1 MMNNARNLRAARTP
15 QRLNVLVQLIL
26 AFFLATVIGGW
37 LVRNAGRFT
46 QRYPADAPQRF
57 HAGEVPRLGG
67 VAMFV
72 ALALVSAR
80 QVHPVAGDLGHSQ
93 MERGAWAALVTTF
106 LPAVLGGVFEDLTQ
120 RLAPLWRLALTGLSA
135 TLAVFWLGLTVDSLG
150 LAWIEPFWQSL
161 PVLGMVLAWL
171 AVAGLPH
178 AFNLIDGYNGLA
190 GVIALAVAAALIVV
204 ALKVGDW
211 SLAALLCALSGAT
224 AGFLVW
230 NYPRGLLFAGDG
242 GAYLWG
248 TVLAVAS
255 LTLVQRNSA
264 VSPWFP
270 MLLLAYPITETL
282 FSVYRKLVR
291 GQSPSLA
298 DSLHFHQ
305 LIYRRIVRG
314 VFHDDAA
321 RQLLIRNNRTTPYLW
336 GFALTTVVPAV
347 LFWDS
352 TPILIVCFLLFMVA
366 YISSYLAIVRFKV
379 PRWFRP

>member
-1 MMNNARNLRAARTP
+1 MRTATEP
-15 QRLNVLVQLIL
+15 PVFPERLDVFVQLIL
-26 AFFLATVIGGW
+26 AFFLATLIGGW

-46 QRYPADAPQRF
+46 RRYPANAPQRF
-57 HAGEVPRLGG
+57 HTGEVPRLGG
-67 VAMFV
+67 IAIFV
-72 ALALVSAR
+72 ALALVSVR
-80 QVHPVAGDLGHSQ
+80 QVHPVVGDLGHAR
-93 MERGAWAALVTTF
+93 MEWGAWAALLVTL
-106 LPAVLGGVFEDLTQ
+106 LPAVFGGVYEDLSQ
-120 RLAPLWRLALTGLSA
+120 RLTPLWRLALTGVSA
-135 TLAVFWLGLTVDSLG
+135 ILAVFWLGLTVDRLG
-150 LAWIEPFWQSL
+150 LAWIDPYWQAL
-161 PVLGMVLAWL
+161 PVLGMALAWL
-171 AVAGLPH
+171 AVAGMPH

-190 GVIALAVAAALIVV
+190 GVIALAVAAALIIV

-211 SLAALLCALSGAT
+211 PLAALLCALSGAT

-248 TVLAVAS
+248 AVLGIAS
-255 LTLVQRNSA
+255 LALVQRNSA

-270 MLLLAYPITETL
+270 VLLLAYPITETL
-282 FSVYRKLVR
+282 FSVYRKIVR

-314 VFHDDAA
+314 VFHADAA

-336 GFALTTVVPAV
+336 GFALTTVIPAV
-347 LFWDS
+347 LFWDN
-352 TPILIVCFLLFMVA
+352 TLILIAGLMLFMAA

-379 PRWFRP
+379 PRCLRL